1 MKLDLRY
8 ILTAIYVVL
17 SIAGLLVQ
25 SARWQLS
32 AFMGPSE
39 HLGLLI
45 NVVKESGEYLD
56 GVRRWPLESV
66 LRLLLHG
73 AVWMGGAFL
82 CVWLVRSSSQLEV
95 FIRMKL
101 LLLAWVL
108 VGAVNVWLFAIRS
121 V

>member
-8 ILTAIYVVL
+8 ILATIYVVL
-17 SIAGLLVQ
+17 SLAGVLTQ
-25 SARWQLS
+25 SARWQVS
-32 AFMGPSE
+32 VFMGPSE

-45 NVVKESGEYLD
+45 NVVKESNGYLD
-56 GVRRWPLESV
+56 GVRRWPQEAV
-66 LRLLLHG
+66 LRVLLHG
-73 AVWMGGAFL
+73 AVWMSGALL
-82 CVWLVRSSSQLEV
+82 CVWLVRSSSQLEMS
-95 FIRMKL
+95 IRMKF